1 MAEYVHRDVT
11 VVVGT
16 DEETKLTVVFLVKKT
31 GGMAI
36 SFPRDVGMAK
46 ELSAADMD
54 LFLMV
59 TPPSEMLD
67 AIREAWQK
75 VQPQ

>member
-11 VVVGT
+11 VVIGT
-16 DEETKLTVVFLVKKT
+16 DDETKITVVFLVKKT
-31 GGMAI
+31 GGVAI
-36 SFPRDVGMAK
+36 SFPRDVGVAK
-46 ELSAADMD
+46 ELTAADME
-54 LFLMV
+54 LFLRV

-67 AIREAWQK
+67 AINEAWQK